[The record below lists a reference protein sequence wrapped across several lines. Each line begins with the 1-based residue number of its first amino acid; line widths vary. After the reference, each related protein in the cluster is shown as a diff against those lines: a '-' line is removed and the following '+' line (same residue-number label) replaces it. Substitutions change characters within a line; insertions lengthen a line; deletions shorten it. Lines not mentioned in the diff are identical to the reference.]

1 MKHIFTRLLSILFLC
16 AISISATAQEAY
28 AVMSKDCTTLTFY
41 YDSKKASREGT
52 AYELNPGENR
62 PELEKTKDH
71 IILYTT
77 DNDVDF
83 TTVVFDGSFKD
94 ARPISCAYWFSGFK
108 NLKKIEGIENLNTSN
123 VTDMSCMFR
132 GCESLTSLDVSNFNA
147 SNVTDMSG
155 MFFECY
161 NLKSLDVS
169 NFNTSN
175 VTDMSYMFRG
185 CESLT
190 SLDVS
195 NFNTSNVTCMYK
207 MFYNCANLK
216 TIYAGAGWII
226 GKDTDSEGMFENST
240 KLVGGKGTIF
250 SPAATDASRAKIDGG
265 KANPGYFTAKK

>member
-62 PELEKTKDH
+62 PELEKTKDR
-71 IILYTT
+71 IILYIN
-77 DNDVDF
+77 DNDNF

-94 ARPISCAYWFSGFK
+94 ARPISCAHWFSGFK

-123 VTDMSCMFR
+123 VTDMSCMFMR
-132 GCESLTSLDVSNFNA
+132 
-147 SNVTDMSG
+147 
-155 MFFECY
+155 
-161 NLKSLDVS
+161 
-169 NFNTSN
+169 
-175 VTDMSYMFRG
+175 

-195 NFNTSNVTCMYK
+195 NFNTSNVTDMYR
-207 MFYNCANLK
+207 MFDNCANLK

-226 GKDTDSEGMFENST
+226 GKDTDSEGMFWNST

-250 SPAATDASRAKIDGG
+250 SPDATDASRAKIDGG

>member
-16 AISISATAQEAY
+16 AISISAMAQEAY
-28 AVMSKDCTTLTFY
+28 AVMSKDSTTLTFY
-41 YDSKKASREGT
+41 YDNKKASREGT

-94 ARPISCAYWFSGFK
+94 ARPISCAHWFSGFK

-123 VTDMSCMFR
+123 VTDMYRMF
-132 GCESLTSLDVSNFNA
+132 D
-147 SNVTDMSG
+147 
-155 MFFECY
+155 
-161 NLKSLDVS
+161 
-169 NFNTSN
+169 
-175 VTDMSYMFRG
+175 
-185 CESLT
+185 
-190 SLDVS
+190 
-195 NFNTSNVTCMYK
+195 
-207 MFYNCANLK
+207 NCANLK

-226 GKDTDSEGMFENST
+226 GKDTDSEGMFWNST

-250 SPAATDASRAKIDGG
+250 SPDATDASRAKIDGG